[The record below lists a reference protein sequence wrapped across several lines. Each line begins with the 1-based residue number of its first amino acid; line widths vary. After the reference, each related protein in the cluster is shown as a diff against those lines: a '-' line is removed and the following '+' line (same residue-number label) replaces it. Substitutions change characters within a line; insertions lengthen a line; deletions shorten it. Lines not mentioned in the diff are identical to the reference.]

1 LPTPQRTHVEAPTS
15 EYVPAAGHSWHVS
28 DEEAPSAAEYVPGE
42 QGLLSALPPWQK
54 WPTGQVT
61 PDAEVDA
68 GGQKEPDDTEQDK
81 QEEAAE
87 PAAYVPAS
95 HREHAEAPSDGEKVP
110 GQQGSAVL
118 FPPAQ

>member
-1 LPTPQRTHVEAPTS
+1 M
-15 EYVPAAGHSWHVS
+15 
-28 DEEAPSAAEYVPGE
+28 AEYVPGE

-68 GGQKEPDDTEQDK
+68 GGQKEPDDTEQST
-81 QEEAAE
+81 QEEATE